1 MVQLDTQIAR
11 RLTKYY
17 IMALSVVAIL
27 STAGQWMVQSAL
39 KNSLNDARII
49 NIAGRQRMLSQRL
62 TKRAIL
68 LCNPKIYLPSS
79 EYRYV
84 SQYNEILKLWQKY
97 HVELRNG
104 RLTAEKILV
113 RKSVQLDSLFRQ
125 IELPYQQMS
134 SALNVIMQEYS
145 NPPADTAQAQRA
157 LKVLLANERAFLDTM
172 DNIVFQYDQETKEQI
187 VKARNIEFLLTVVVL
202 VVLFLEGI
210 FIFKPVVDYTQSV
223 VNKLLN
229 SEKELK
235 KTNEALLQTNESLF
249 LTREELV
256 KTNAEKYRIQA
267 EENQIK
273 AAALLEGQEAER
285 KRMSRELH
293 DGIGQMLTGLK
304 LQLEQFKE
312 VPFVSLK
319 QQQNYSDLTQL
330 LSETIDATRMVSFS
344 LMPTTLQD
352 FGVAASIRLLAN
364 QLNRV
369 SGLKIDTQQVHDI
382 RRVASQT
389 EISLYRIVQE
399 AFNNAIKHAQ
409 ATQLSA
415 SLTLQASNILLVIQD
430 NGQGFEPKAKV
441 RNQQN
446 MTGNGLSN
454 MRTRTELLG
463 GKLTIQS
470 TMGGGTII
478 TVKIPTQEV

>member
-1 MVQLDTQIAR
+1 
-11 RLTKYY
+11 
-17 IMALSVVAIL
+17 
-27 STAGQWMVQSAL
+27 
-39 KNSLNDARII
+39 
-49 NIAGRQRMLSQRL
+49 
-62 TKRAIL
+62 
-68 LCNPKIYLPSS
+68 
-79 EYRYV
+79 
-84 SQYNEILKLWQKY
+84 
-97 HVELRNG
+97 
-104 RLTAEKILV
+104 
-113 RKSVQLDSLFRQ
+113 
-125 IELPYQQMS
+125 
-134 SALNVIMQEYS
+134 MQEYS

-172 DNIVFQYDQETKEQI
+172 DKIVFQYDQETKEQI

-235 KTNEALLQTNESLF
+235 KTNEALLETNESLF

-330 LSETIDATRMVSFS
+330 LGETIDATRMVSFS

-364 QLNRV
+364 QLNRA

-389 EISLYRIVQE
+389 EISLYRIAQE
-399 AFNNAIKHAQ
+399 AFNNTLKHAQ
-409 ATQLSA
+409 ATQLSV

-463 GKLTIQS
+463 GKLTIKS
-470 TMGGGTII
+470 TIGGGTII